1 MFIVTEEETIHTNG
15 HVEKKLSGDVTVT
28 ERRGQVGG
36 YFQGTIYYMNI
47 ETGERSEVIRGQLTS
62 TLSYRDQ

>member
-15 HVEKKLSGDVTVT
+15 HVEKKLSGDVTGDVTVT

-47 ETGERSEVIRGQLTS
+47 ETGERSEVI
-62 TLSYRDQ
+62 